1 MLVWRR
7 ITSERLVDSWA
18 DRLMSF
24 DLKRL
29 VVTQVHRSTRVRL
42 ELFDITKTESEV
54 LLNSF
59 GGEVRDLQRSSADWV
74 RSVVQGK
81 PISIRGRLLIRSTD
95 SDKSVS
101 EFKRGQ
107 QLIRIPASLAFGTGD
122 HATTASCLRLLCDVA
137 RELAAWRHL
146 DIGTGTAILAIAAEK
161 LGARE
166 VEAFDFDPVAVRIA
180 RQNLALNQSGRIR
193 LRRQDVL
200 QFTSTGNYQV
210 VTANLYSE
218 LFLQALP
225 RIWPAVAPGGCL
237 IVSGVMRDQ
246 AEKVRSALLDL
257 RARELASITRGKW
270 VTTSWRCVGVE
281 SLADG
286 RFPQPGN

>member
-7 ITSERLVDSWA
+7 ITSERWVDSWTE
-18 DRLMSF
+18 RLMSF

-29 VVTQVHRSTRVRL
+29 VVTQLHRSTRVRL
-42 ELFDITKTESEV
+42 ELFDITKRESEV
-54 LLNSF
+54 LLHSF

-81 PISIRGRLLIRSTD
+81 PISIRGRLLVSSTD
-95 SDKSVS
+95 SDKSQLKS
-101 EFKRGQ
+101 RQ

-137 RELAAWRHL
+137 RELVLWRHL

-161 LGARE
+161 LGAYE
-166 VEAFDFDPVAVRIA
+166 VDAFDFDPVAVRIA
-180 RQNLALNQSGRIR
+180 RQNLALNGCSRIR

-200 QFTSTGNYQV
+200 KFASASGYQV

-225 RIWPAVAPGGCL
+225 SIWPAVAPAGYL
-237 IVSGVMRDQ
+237 IISGVMRDQ
-246 AEKVRSALLDL
+246 AGKIRSALLGL
-257 RARELASITRGKW
+257 HATELASITRGKW
-270 VTTSWRCVGVE
+270 VTTSWRRVGPE
-281 SLADG
+281 C
-286 RFPQPGN
+286 R

>member
-7 ITSERLVDSWA
+7 ITGERWVDSWTE
-18 DRLMSF
+18 RLRSF
-24 DLKRL
+24 DWKRL
-29 VVTQVHRSTRVRL
+29 VITQLHRSTRVRL
-42 ELFDITKTESEV
+42 ELFDITKAESEV
-54 LLNSF
+54 LLDSF

-81 PISIRGRLLIRSTD
+81 PISIRGRLLISSID
-95 SDKSVS
+95 SDRSLP
-101 EFKRGQ
+101 ELKRGQ

-137 RELAAWRHL
+137 RELVPWRHL
-146 DIGTGTAILAIAAEK
+146 DIGTGTAVLAIAAEK
-161 LGARE
+161 LGACE
-166 VEAFDFDPVAVRIA
+166 VEAFDFDPVAVRVA
-180 RQNLALNQSGRIR
+180 RQNLALNGSRRIR

-200 QFTSTGNYQV
+200 RFANAGNYQV

-225 RIWPAVAPGGCL
+225 RIWPAVAPGGYL

-246 AEKVRSALLDL
+246 AENVESALLDL

-270 VTTSWRCVGVE
+270 VTTSWRRVGTE
-281 SLADG
+281 A
-286 RFPQPGN
+286 PC

>member
-1 MLVWRR
+1 
-7 ITSERLVDSWA
+7 
-18 DRLMSF
+18 
-24 DLKRL
+24 LKRL
-29 VVTQVHRSTRVRL
+29 VVTQLHGSTRVRL
-42 ELFDITKTESEV
+42 ELFDITKKESEV
-54 LLNSF
+54 LLDAF

-81 PISIRGRLLIRSTD
+81 PISIRGRLLVSSAE
-95 SDKSVS
+95 SDESLP
-101 EFKRGQ
+101 ELKRGQ

-137 RELAAWRHL
+137 QGLVRWWQL

-161 LGARE
+161 LGADK
-166 VEAFDFDPVAVRIA
+166 VDAFDFDPVAVRIA
-180 RQNLALNQSGRIR
+180 RQNLALNGSRRIR

-200 QFTSTGNYQV
+200 KFVSTGDYQV

-225 RIWPAVAPGGCL
+225 RIWPAVVPGGYL

-246 AEKVRSALLDL
+246 AEKVRSALFGLQ
-257 RARELASITRGKW
+257 ATELASITRGKW
-270 VTTSWRCVGVE
+270 VTTSWRRVGPE
-281 SLADG
+281 WLANAE
-286 RFPQPGN
+286 FPPGGN

>member
-7 ITSERLVDSWA
+7 ITSERWVDSWTE
-18 DRLMSF
+18 RLMSF

-29 VVTQVHRSTRVRL
+29 VVTQFHRSTRVRL
-42 ELFDITKTESEV
+42 ELFDITKTESTV
-54 LLNSF
+54 LVNSF

-74 RSVVQGK
+74 LSVVQGK
-81 PISIRGRLLIRSTD
+81 PISIRGRLLVCSVD
-95 SDKSVS
+95 SDESLP
-101 EFKRGQ
+101 ELKRGQ

-137 RELAAWRHL
+137 REFVAWRHL
-146 DIGTGTAILAIAAEK
+146 DIGTGTAILAIAAEN
-161 LGARE
+161 LGAYE
-166 VEAFDFDPVAVRIA
+166 VDAFDFDPVAVRVA
-180 RQNLALNQSGRIR
+180 RQNLALNGSRRIR

-200 QFTSTGNYQV
+200 KFASAGGYQV

-225 RIWPAVAPGGCL
+225 RIWPAIAPGGYL

-246 AEKVRSALLDL
+246 AEKVRSALLGL
-257 RARELASITRGKW
+257 QANERASLTRGKW
-270 VTTSWRCVGVE
+270 VTTSWKRVGIE
-281 SLADG
+281 SP
-286 RFPQPGN
+286 R